1 MADGDT
7 RSLPAAAQAALR
19 NRAVRAVLDGMT
31 QAQAARV
38 FGVHHNAVN
47 RWVKRY
53 RQGGWD
59 GLAERRRGR
68 RPGDQAA
75 LSEPQQQEIIAL
87 VRDATPDQLGLAGFL
102 WTREAVAEL
111 IAQRYGLLLART
123 TVGGYLRGWGFSPQR
138 PQRRALEQNPGAVR
152 RWLAE
157 TYPAIRAQAKR
168 EGGMVVWLD
177 EMGIRSDAAA
187 GRSWAPVGQTPVI
200 KGTGKRFRVNMISAI
215 SNAGMLRFRLFTG
228 SFSGPVFIDF
238 LRRLLRDCSGRKVH
252 LIVDGHPVHRA
263 KAVSAWVGR
272 HGERIQLH
280 FLPGY
285 SPELN
290 PVELLNHDVKAN
302 AAGRRRPRSAHELRD
317 ELRVSVSSPA
327 SASGLGPLL
336 QSPDDSICRC
346 LMITPFACPGDTTMI
361 LDTWSPPTRGTVP
374 SIVRFSASVAGF
386 RPTSVTDKTTP
397 SRSAGGQQAANTL
410 QPTGSSRGGVPLMVE
425 KQAGAGS

>member
-1 MADGDT
+1 MADEDT

-19 NRAVRAVLDGMT
+19 NRAVRAVLGGMT
-31 QAQAARV
+31 QAEAARV

-47 RWVKRY
+47 RWIRRY
-53 RQGGWD
+53 REGGWA

-75 LSEPQQQEIIAL
+75 LTGLQQQELIAL
-87 VRDATPDQLGLAGFL
+87 VRESTPDQLGLAGFL
-102 WTREAVAEL
+102 WTRDAVAEL
-111 IAQRYGLLLART
+111 ITQRYGLRLART

-138 PQRRALEQNPGAVR
+138 PQRRALEQNPAAVR

-157 TYPAIRAQAKR
+157 EYPAIRALAKR
-168 EGGMVVWLD
+168 EGGMVLWLD

-187 GRSWAPVGQTPVI
+187 GRSWAPVGQTPVS
-200 KGTGKRFRVNMISAI
+200 KGTGKRFRVNMISAV

-238 LRRLLRDCSGRKVH
+238 LRRLLRDCGGRKVH

-263 KAVSAWVGR
+263 KAVSAWVAR

-302 AAGRRRPRSAHELRD
+302 AAGRRRPRSAQELRD
-317 ELRVSVSSPA
+317 ELYGYLRRRQRQPA
-327 SASGLGPLL
+327 VLIRFFDHPTTRYAAAS
-336 QSPDDSICRC
+336 
-346 LMITPFACPGDTTMI
+346 
-361 LDTWSPPTRGTVP
+361 
-374 SIVRFSASVAGF
+374 
-386 RPTSVTDKTTP
+386 
-397 SRSAGGQQAANTL
+397 
-410 QPTGSSRGGVPLMVE
+410 
-425 KQAGAGS
+425 